1 LLLGHFGNLYT
12 GQSLI
17 TFVIMDSGEGM
28 NEAQAG
34 ADFSRYILDR
44 MRQIEERNL
53 ALREQ
58 KDRVEGEK
66 RLIEN
71 QKLKF
76 EREAR
81 KLRSELERLRVGPM
95 IVGTIA
101 DVLDENRVIVKSS
114 TGPRF
119 VVSLSQFI
127 DEELK
132 VGAQV
137 GLNQQSFAVMCVL
150 PSPRDPAVFGM
161 EIEEAPDVQF
171 SQIGGL
177 ETQISEIREIV
188 ELPLKRPDLFASVG
202 IDPPKGVLL
211 HGPPGTGKTILAK
224 AVAQS
229 TEATFMRVVGS
240 EFVQKY
246 IGEGARLVRELF
258 ELAKSKSP
266 AIIFIDELDAIGA
279 RRMDGATS
287 GDREVQRTLM
297 QILAEMDGFD
307 PRGEIKLIAATNRP
321 DMLDPA
327 LLRPGRFD
335 RVIEIPLPN
344 REAREA
350 ILKIHTRG
358 MSLDRDVNL
367 RLIADLSE
375 GSSGAD
381 LKALSTEAGMYAIR
395 EERITVYQ
403 SDFERA
409 AAKILLKE
417 RDHMAEPEGLIQQY
431 I

>member
-1 LLLGHFGNLYT
+1 
-12 GQSLI
+12 
-17 TFVIMDSGEGM
+17 M
-28 NEAQAG
+28 NESGAG

-44 MRQIEERNL
+44 MRQLEERNL

-95 IVGTIA
+95 IVGTIV

-127 DEELK
+127 EEEIK

-177 ETQISEIREIV
+177 DTQISEIREIV
-188 ELPLKRPDLFASVG
+188 ELPLKRPDLFTSVG
-202 IDPPKGVLL
+202 IEPPKGVLL

-307 PRGEIKLIAATNRP
+307 ARGEVKLIAATNRL

-335 RVIEIPLPN
+335 RVIEIPLPSK
-344 REAREA
+344 EARES

-358 MSLDRDVNL
+358 MNLDRDVNL
-367 RLIADLSE
+367 RLIAELSE

-395 EERITVYQ
+395 EERTTVYQ

-417 RDHMAEPEGLIQQY
+417 RNHMAEPEGLIQQY

>member
-1 LLLGHFGNLYT
+1 
-12 GQSLI
+12 
-17 TFVIMDSGEGM
+17 M
-28 NEAQAG
+28 NESQAG

-44 MRQIEERNL
+44 MRQLEERNL

-95 IVGTIA
+95 IVGTIV

-119 VVSLSQFI
+119 VVNLSQFI
-127 DEELK
+127 EEDIK
-132 VGAQV
+132 PGVQV

-177 ETQISEIREIV
+177 DSQISEIREIV
-188 ELPLKRPDLFASVG
+188 ELPLKRPDLFTAVG
-202 IDPPKGVLL
+202 IEPPKGVLL
-211 HGPPGTGKTILAK
+211 YGPPGTGKTILAK

-229 TEATFMRVVGS
+229 TEATFLRVVGS

-258 ELAKSKSP
+258 ELAKNKSP

-307 PRGEIKLIAATNRP
+307 ARGEVKLIAATNRL

-344 REAREA
+344 SIAREA
-350 ILKIHTRG
+350 ILKIHTSG
-358 MSLDRDVNL
+358 MSLDADVDL
-367 RLIADLSE
+367 KRIAELAE

-395 EERITVYQ
+395 EERTTVYQ
-403 SDFERA
+403 SDFENA
-409 AAKILLKE
+409 AVKILHKE
-417 RDHMAEPEGLIQQY
+417 RNQISEPEGLIQQY

>member
-1 LLLGHFGNLYT
+1 
-12 GQSLI
+12 
-17 TFVIMDSGEGM
+17 MDSGEGM
-28 NEAQAG
+28 NESGAG

-44 MRQIEERNL
+44 MRQLEERNL

-95 IVGTIA
+95 IVGTIV

-127 DEELK
+127 EEEIK

-177 ETQISEIREIV
+177 DTQISEIREIV
-188 ELPLKRPDLFASVG
+188 ELPLKRPDLFTSVG
-202 IDPPKGVLL
+202 IEPPKGVLL

-307 PRGEIKLIAATNRP
+307 ARGEVKLIAATNRL

-335 RVIEIPLPN
+335 RVIEIPLPSK
-344 REAREA
+344 EARES
-350 ILKIHTRG
+350 ILKIHTKG
-358 MSLDRDVNL
+358 MNLDRGVNL
-367 RLIADLSE
+367 RLIAELSE

-395 EERITVYQ
+395 EERTTVYQ

-409 AAKILLKE
+409 AAKILLKD
-417 RDHMAEPEGLIQQY
+417 RNHMAEPEGLIQQY

>member
-1 LLLGHFGNLYT
+1 
-12 GQSLI
+12 
-17 TFVIMDSGEGM
+17 MDSGDGM
-28 NEAQAG
+28 NESQGG

-44 MRQIEERNL
+44 MRQLEERNL

-95 IVGTIA
+95 IVGTIV
-101 DVLDENRVIVKSS
+101 DVMDENRVIVKSS

-119 VVSLSQFI
+119 VVNLSQFI
-127 DEELK
+127 EEELK
-132 VGAQV
+132 PGTQV

-161 EIEEAPDVQF
+161 EIEEAPDVTF

-177 ETQISEIREIV
+177 DSQISEIREIV
-188 ELPLKRPDLFASVG
+188 ELPLKRPDLFVHVG
-202 IDPPKGVLL
+202 IQPPKGVLL
-211 HGPPGTGKTILAK
+211 YGPPGTGKTLLAK
-224 AVAQS
+224 AVANS
-229 TEATFMRVVGS
+229 TDATFLRVVGS

-258 ELAKSKSP
+258 EMAKNKAP
-266 AIIFIDELDAIGA
+266 AIIFIDELDAIGT
-279 RRMDGATS
+279 RRLDGATS

-297 QILAEMDGFD
+297 QLLAEMDGFD
-307 PRGEIKLIAATNRP
+307 ARGEVKLIAATNRL

-335 RVIEIPLPN
+335 RVIEIPMPSIDALLS
-344 REAREA
+344 
-350 ILKIHTRG
+350 ILKIHTQG
-358 MSLDRDVNL
+358 MNLDEEIDL
-367 RLIADLSE
+367 RSIASGAE

-381 LKALSTEAGMYAIR
+381 IKALVTEAGMYAIR
-395 EERITVYQ
+395 EERTTVYQ
-403 SDFERA
+403 TDFESA
-409 AAKILLKE
+409 SAKILRKD
-417 RDHMAEPEGLIQQY
+417 RISEPADLIQQY

>member
-1 LLLGHFGNLYT
+1 
-12 GQSLI
+12 
-17 TFVIMDSGEGM
+17 M
-28 NEAQAG
+28 NESQAG

-44 MRQIEERNL
+44 MRQLEERNL

-81 KLRSELERLRVGPM
+81 KLRSELERLRIGPM
-95 IVGTIA
+95 IVGTIV

-119 VVSLSQFI
+119 VVNLSQFI
-127 DEELK
+127 EEEIK
-132 VGAQV
+132 PGAQV

-161 EIEEAPDVQF
+161 EIEEAPDVRF

-188 ELPLKRPDLFASVG
+188 ELPLKRPDLFTAVG
-202 IDPPKGVLL
+202 IEPPKGVLL

-229 TEATFMRVVGS
+229 TDATFLRVVGS

-307 PRGEIKLIAATNRP
+307 VRGEVKLIAATNRL

-335 RVIEIPLPN
+335 RIIEIPMPN
-344 REAREA
+344 REARES
-350 ILKIHTRG
+350 ILKIHTSG
-358 MSLDRDVNL
+358 MSLDEDVNL
-367 RLIADLSE
+367 KLISDMAE

-395 EERITVYQ
+395 EERTIVYQ
-403 SDFERA
+403 SDFVGA
-409 AAKILLKE
+409 AIKILHKE
-417 RDHMAEPEGLIQQY
+417 RNLISEPEGLVQQY

>member
-1 LLLGHFGNLYT
+1 
-12 GQSLI
+12 
-17 TFVIMDSGEGM
+17 MDSGDGI
-28 NEAQAG
+28 NEPQGG

-44 MRQIEERNL
+44 MRQLEERNL

-66 RLIEN
+66 RVIEN

-95 IVGTIA
+95 IVGTII

-119 VVSLSQFI
+119 VVNLSQFI
-127 DEELK
+127 EEEIK
-132 VGAQV
+132 PGVQV

-161 EIEEAPDVQF
+161 EIEEAPNVDF

-177 ETQISEIREIV
+177 ETQVSEIREIV
-188 ELPLKRPDLFASVG
+188 ELPLKRPDLFEAVG
-202 IDPPKGVLL
+202 IEPPKGVLL

-224 AVAQS
+224 AVAHS
-229 TEATFMRVVGS
+229 TEATFLRVVGS

-258 ELAKSKSP
+258 ELAKTESP

-297 QILAEMDGFD
+297 QLLAEMDGFD
-307 PRGEIKLIAATNRP
+307 PRGEIKLIAATNRL

-335 RVIEIPLPN
+335 RVIEIPLPSK
-344 REAREA
+344 EARET
-350 ILKIHTRG
+350 ILKIHASE
-358 MSLDRDVNL
+358 MNLDEKVDL
-367 RLIADLSE
+367 GKIAELTE

-381 LKALSTEAGMYAIR
+381 LKAISTEAGMFAIR
-395 EERITVYQ
+395 EERTTVYQ
-403 SDFERA
+403 SDFESA
-409 AAKILLKE
+409 TSKILHKE
-417 RDHMAEPEGLIQQY
+417 RNMGEPEDLGVQY
-431 I
+431 T

>member
-1 LLLGHFGNLYT
+1 
-12 GQSLI
+12 
-17 TFVIMDSGEGM
+17 MDSGEGM
-28 NEAQAG
+28 NESQAG

-44 MRQIEERNL
+44 MRQLEERNL

-95 IVGTIA
+95 IVGTIV

-119 VVSLSQFI
+119 VVNLSQFI
-127 DEELK
+127 DEEIK
-132 VGAQV
+132 PGAQV

-161 EIEEAPDVQF
+161 EIEEAPDVRF

-177 ETQISEIREIV
+177 DIQISEIREIV
-188 ELPLKRPDLFASVG
+188 ELPLKRPDLFTAVG
-202 IDPPKGVLL
+202 IEPPKGVLL

-229 TEATFMRVVGS
+229 TEATFLRVVGS

-307 PRGEIKLIAATNRP
+307 ARGEVKLIAATNRL

-335 RVIEIPLPN
+335 RVIEIPMPN
-344 REAREA
+344 KDARES
-350 ILKIHTRG
+350 ILRIHTAG
-358 MSLDRDVNL
+358 MSLDPDVNL
-367 RLIADLSE
+367 RMISDLAE

-395 EERITVYQ
+395 EERTMVYQ
-403 SDFERA
+403 SDFESA
-409 AAKILLKE
+409 AAKILNKE
-417 RDHMAEPEGLIQQY
+417 RNRIMEPEGLIQQY

>member
-1 LLLGHFGNLYT
+1 
-12 GQSLI
+12 
-17 TFVIMDSGEGM
+17 M
-28 NEAQAG
+28 NESQAG

-44 MRQIEERNL
+44 MRQLEERNL

-95 IVGTIA
+95 IVGTVV
-101 DVLDENRVIVKSS
+101 DVLDESRVMVKSS

-119 VVSLSQFI
+119 VVNLSQFI
-127 DEELK
+127 EEELK
-132 VGAQV
+132 PGTQV

-161 EIEEAPDVQF
+161 EVEEAPDVAF

-177 ETQISEIREIV
+177 DSQISEIREIV
-188 ELPLKRPDLFASVG
+188 ELPLKRPDLFVHVG
-202 IDPPKGVLL
+202 IEPPKGVLL
-211 HGPPGTGKTILAK
+211 YGPPGTGKTILAK
-224 AVAQS
+224 AVANS
-229 TEATFMRVVGS
+229 TDATFLRVVGS

-258 ELAKSKSP
+258 EMAKNKAP

-279 RRMDGATS
+279 RRLDGATS

-297 QILAEMDGFD
+297 QLLAEMDGFD
-307 PRGEIKLIAATNRP
+307 PRGEVKLIAATNRL

-335 RVIEIPLPN
+335 RVIEIPMPN
-344 REAREA
+344 IDAITS
-350 ILKIHTRG
+350 ILKIHTQG
-358 MSLDRDVNL
+358 MSLDEEVNL
-367 RLIADLSE
+367 KQIAGLVE
-375 GSSGAD
+375 GASGAD
-381 LKALSTEAGMYAIR
+381 LRALATEAGMYAIR
-395 EERITVYQ
+395 EERTTIYQ
-403 SDFERA
+403 TDFENA
-409 AAKILLKE
+409 AAKILRK
-417 RDHMAEPEGLIQQY
+417 DKINEPADLVQQY

>member
-1 LLLGHFGNLYT
+1 
-12 GQSLI
+12 
-17 TFVIMDSGEGM
+17 M
-28 NEAQAG
+28 NESQAG

-44 MRQIEERNL
+44 MRQLEERNL

-95 IVGTIA
+95 IVGTIV

-119 VVSLSQFI
+119 VVNLSQFI
-127 DEELK
+127 EEK
-132 VGAQV
+132 IKPGAQV

-161 EIEEAPDVQF
+161 EIEEAPDVRF

-188 ELPLKRPDLFASVG
+188 ELPLKRPDLFTAVG
-202 IDPPKGVLL
+202 IEPPKGVLL

-229 TEATFMRVVGS
+229 TDATFLRVVGS

-307 PRGEIKLIAATNRP
+307 ARGEVKLIAATNRL

-335 RVIEIPLPN
+335 RIIEIPMPS

-350 ILKIHTRG
+350 ILKIHTSG
-358 MSLDRDVNL
+358 MSLDEDVNL
-367 RLIADLSE
+367 KLIADMAE

-381 LKALSTEAGMYAIR
+381 LKSVSTEAGMYAIR
-395 EERITVYQ
+395 EERTIVYQ
-403 SDFERA
+403 SDFEGA
-409 AAKILLKE
+409 AIKILHKE
-417 RDHMAEPEGLIQQY
+417 RNHISEPEGLVQQY

>member
-1 LLLGHFGNLYT
+1 
-12 GQSLI
+12 
-17 TFVIMDSGEGM
+17 M
-28 NEAQAG
+28 NESQAG

-44 MRQIEERNL
+44 MRQLEERNL

-95 IVGTIA
+95 IVGTIV

-119 VVSLSQFI
+119 VVNLSQFI
-127 DEELK
+127 EEEIK
-132 VGAQV
+132 PGAQV

-161 EIEEAPDVQF
+161 EIEEAPDVHF
-171 SQIGGL
+171 EQIGGL
-177 ETQISEIREIV
+177 DSQISEIREIV
-188 ELPLKRPDLFASVG
+188 ELPLKRPDLFTAVG
-202 IDPPKGVLL
+202 IEPPKGVLL

-229 TEATFMRVVGS
+229 TDASFLRVVGS

-307 PRGEIKLIAATNRP
+307 ARGEVKLIAATNRL

-335 RVIEIPLPN
+335 RVIEIPLPT

-350 ILKIHTRG
+350 ILRIHTSG
-358 MSLDRDVNL
+358 MNLDPGVNL
-367 RLIADLSE
+367 KLISDMAE

-395 EERITVYQ
+395 EERTTVYH
-403 SDFERA
+403 SDFENA
-409 AAKILLKE
+409 AAKILHKE
-417 RDHMAEPEGLIQQY
+417 RNMVSEPEDLVQQY

>member
-1 LLLGHFGNLYT
+1 M
-12 GQSLI
+12 
-17 TFVIMDSGEGM
+17 FVDMDSGDGI
-28 NEAQAG
+28 NESQAG

-44 MRQIEERNL
+44 MRQLEERNL

-95 IVGTIA
+95 IVGTII
-101 DVLDENRVIVKSS
+101 DVLDENRVVVKSS

-119 VVSLSQFI
+119 VVNLSQFI
-127 DEELK
+127 EEEIK
-132 VGAQV
+132 PGVQV

-161 EIEEAPDVQF
+161 EIEEAPDVKF

-177 ETQISEIREIV
+177 DSQISEIREIV
-188 ELPLKRPDLFASVG
+188 ELPLKRPDLFVAVG
-202 IDPPKGVLL
+202 IEPPKGVLL

-224 AVAQS
+224 AVANS
-229 TEATFMRVVGS
+229 TDATFLRVVGS

-258 ELAKSKSP
+258 ELAKNESP

-297 QILAEMDGFD
+297 QLLAEMDGFD
-307 PRGEIKLIAATNRP
+307 PRGEVKLVAATNRL

-335 RVIEIPLPN
+335 RVIEIPLPS
-344 REAREA
+344 REARES
-350 ILKIHTRG
+350 ILKIHTSG
-358 MSLDRDVNL
+358 MNLDGSVDL
-367 RLIADLSE
+367 QKISDLADNA
-375 GSSGAD
+375 SGAD
-381 LKALSTEAGMYAIR
+381 LKALATEAGMFAIR
-395 EERITVYQ
+395 EERTTVYQ
-403 SDFERA
+403 SDLERA
-409 AAKILLKE
+409 ASKILHKE
-417 RDHMAEPEGLIQQY
+417 RNMVESTDLFGQY
-431 I
+431 A

>member
-1 LLLGHFGNLYT
+1 
-12 GQSLI
+12 
-17 TFVIMDSGEGM
+17 M
-28 NEAQAG
+28 NESQAG

-44 MRQIEERNL
+44 MRQLEERNL

-119 VVSLSQFI
+119 VVNLSQFI
-127 DEELK
+127 EEEIK
-132 VGAQV
+132 IGAQV

-177 ETQISEIREIV
+177 DTQISEIREIV
-188 ELPLKRPDLFASVG
+188 ELPLKRPDLFVAVG
-202 IDPPKGVLL
+202 IEPPKGVLL

-229 TEATFMRVVGS
+229 TDATFLRVVGS

-266 AIIFIDELDAIGA
+266 AIIFIDEMDAIGA

-307 PRGEIKLIAATNRP
+307 ARGEVKLIAATNRL

-335 RVIEIPLPN
+335 RIIEIPLPN
-344 REAREA
+344 SEARES
-350 ILKIHTRG
+350 ILKIHTSG
-358 MSLDRDVNL
+358 MNLDEDVNL
-367 RLIADLSE
+367 KLISDMAE
-375 GSSGAD
+375 GASGAD
-381 LKALSTEAGMYAIR
+381 LKSLSTEAGMCAIR
-395 EERITVYQ
+395 EERTIIYQ
-403 SDFERA
+403 SDFEGA
-409 AAKILLKE
+409 AVKILHKE
-417 RDHMAEPEGLIQQY
+417 RNQVSEPEGLVQQY

>member
-1 LLLGHFGNLYT
+1 
-12 GQSLI
+12 
-17 TFVIMDSGEGM
+17 M
-28 NEAQAG
+28 NESGAG

-44 MRQIEERNL
+44 MRQLEERNL

-95 IVGTIA
+95 IVGTIV

-119 VVSLSQFI
+119 VVNLSQFI
-127 DEELK
+127 EEEIK
-132 VGAQV
+132 PGVQV

-161 EIEEAPDVQF
+161 EIEEAPDVCF

-177 ETQISEIREIV
+177 DPQISEIREIV
-188 ELPLKRPDLFASVG
+188 ELPLKRPDLFTNVG
-202 IDPPKGVLL
+202 IEPPKGVLL

-229 TEATFMRVVGS
+229 TEATFLRVVGS

-258 ELAKSKSP
+258 ELAKNKSP

-297 QILAEMDGFD
+297 QLLAEMDGFD
-307 PRGEIKLIAATNRP
+307 PRGEVKLIAATNRL

-344 REAREA
+344 KEAREA
-350 ILKIHTRG
+350 ILRIHTSG
-358 MSLDRDVNL
+358 MSLDQDVNL
-367 RLIADLSE
+367 RQVSDLAE

-381 LKALSTEAGMYAIR
+381 LKALSTEAGMFAIR
-395 EERITVYQ
+395 EERTTVYQ
-403 SDFERA
+403 SDFESA
-409 AAKILLKE
+409 AAKILHKE
-417 RDHMAEPEGLIQQY
+417 RLSEPEELIQQY

>member
-1 LLLGHFGNLYT
+1 
-12 GQSLI
+12 
-17 TFVIMDSGEGM
+17 M
-28 NEAQAG
+28 NESQAG

-44 MRQIEERNL
+44 MRQLEERNL

-95 IVGTIA
+95 IVGTVV
-101 DVLDENRVIVKSS
+101 DVLDESRVMVKSS

-119 VVSLSQFI
+119 VVNLSQFI
-127 DEELK
+127 EEELK
-132 VGAQV
+132 PGTQV

-150 PSPRDPAVFGM
+150 PMPRDPAVFGM
-161 EIEEAPDVQF
+161 EVEEAPDVAF

-177 ETQISEIREIV
+177 DSQISEIREIV
-188 ELPLKRPDLFASVG
+188 ELPLKRPDLFVHVG
-202 IDPPKGVLL
+202 IEPPKGVLL
-211 HGPPGTGKTILAK
+211 YGPPGTGKTILAK
-224 AVAQS
+224 AVANS
-229 TEATFMRVVGS
+229 TDATFLRVVGS

-258 ELAKSKSP
+258 EMAKNKSP
-266 AIIFIDELDAIGA
+266 AIIFVDELDAIGA
-279 RRMDGATS
+279 RRLDGATS

-297 QILAEMDGFD
+297 QLLAEMDGFD
-307 PRGEIKLIAATNRP
+307 PRGEVKLIAATNRL

-335 RVIEIPLPN
+335 RVIEIPMPN
-344 REAREA
+344 KDAIES
-350 ILKIHTRG
+350 ILKIHTQG
-358 MSLDRDVNL
+358 MSLDEEVDL
-367 RLIADLSE
+367 KHIADLAV
-375 GSSGAD
+375 GASGAD
-381 LKALSTEAGMYAIR
+381 LRALATEAGMYAIR
-395 EERITVYQ
+395 EERTTIYQ
-403 SDFERA
+403 TDFENA
-409 AAKILLKE
+409 AAKILRKE
-417 RDHMAEPEGLIQQY
+417 KINEPADLVQQY

>member
-1 LLLGHFGNLYT
+1 
-12 GQSLI
+12 
-17 TFVIMDSGEGM
+17 M
-28 NEAQAG
+28 NESQAG

-44 MRQIEERNL
+44 MRQLEERNL

-95 IVGTIA
+95 IVGTIV

-119 VVSLSQFI
+119 VVNLSQFI
-127 DEELK
+127 EEEIK
-132 VGAQV
+132 PGAQV

-161 EIEEAPDVQF
+161 EIEEAPDVRF

-177 ETQISEIREIV
+177 DVQISEIREIV
-188 ELPLKRPDLFASVG
+188 ELPLKRPDLFVAVG
-202 IDPPKGVLL
+202 IEPPKGVLL

-229 TEATFMRVVGS
+229 TEATFLRVVGS

-307 PRGEIKLIAATNRP
+307 ARGEVKLIAATNRL

-344 REAREA
+344 KEACES
-350 ILKIHTRG
+350 ILKIHTAG
-358 MSLDRDVNL
+358 MSLDADVNL
-367 RLIADLSE
+367 KLIADLAD

-395 EERITVYQ
+395 EERTMIYQ
-403 SDFERA
+403 SDFENA
-409 AAKILLKE
+409 AAKILNKE
-417 RDHMAEPEGLIQQY
+417 RNRMSEPEGLIQQY

>member
-1 LLLGHFGNLYT
+1 
-12 GQSLI
+12 
-17 TFVIMDSGEGM
+17 M
-28 NEAQAG
+28 NESQAG

-44 MRQIEERNL
+44 MRQLEERNL

-95 IVGTIA
+95 IVGTIV

-119 VVSLSQFI
+119 VVNLSQFI
-127 DEELK
+127 EEEIK
-132 VGAQV
+132 PGAQV

-161 EIEEAPDVQF
+161 EIEEAPDVRF

-177 ETQISEIREIV
+177 DTQISEIREIV
-188 ELPLKRPDLFASVG
+188 ELPLKRPDLFTAVG
-202 IDPPKGVLL
+202 IEPPKGVLL

-229 TEATFMRVVGS
+229 TDATFLRVVGS

-307 PRGEIKLIAATNRP
+307 ARGEVKLIAATNRL

-335 RVIEIPLPN
+335 RVIEIPMPS
-344 REAREA
+344 REARES
-350 ILKIHTRG
+350 ILKIHTAG
-358 MSLDRDVNL
+358 MSLDEGVNL
-367 RLIADLSE
+367 KLISDMAE

-395 EERITVYQ
+395 EERTMVYQ
-403 SDFERA
+403 SDFESA
-409 AAKILLKE
+409 AAKILHKE
-417 RDHMAEPEGLIQQY
+417 RNHISEPEGLVQQY

>member
-1 LLLGHFGNLYT
+1 
-12 GQSLI
+12 
-17 TFVIMDSGEGM
+17 M
-28 NEAQAG
+28 NESQAG

-44 MRQIEERNL
+44 MRQLEERNL

-95 IVGTIA
+95 IVGTIV

-119 VVSLSQFI
+119 VVNLSQFI
-127 DEELK
+127 EEEIK
-132 VGAQV
+132 PGAQV

-161 EIEEAPDVQF
+161 EIEEAPDVHF
-171 SQIGGL
+171 EQIGGL
-177 ETQISEIREIV
+177 DSQISEIREIV
-188 ELPLKRPDLFASVG
+188 ELPLKRPDLFTAVG
-202 IDPPKGVLL
+202 IEPPKGVLL

-229 TEATFMRVVGS
+229 TYAAFLRVVGS

-307 PRGEIKLIAATNRP
+307 ARGEVKLIAATNRL

-335 RVIEIPLPN
+335 RVIEIPLPT

-350 ILKIHTRG
+350 ILKIHTSG
-358 MSLDRDVNL
+358 MNLDPGVNL
-367 RLIADLSE
+367 KLISDMAD

-395 EERITVYQ
+395 EERTTVYH
-403 SDFERA
+403 SDFENA
-409 AAKILLKE
+409 SAKILHKE
-417 RDHMAEPEGLIQQY
+417 RNMVSEPEDLVQQY

>member
-1 LLLGHFGNLYT
+1 
-12 GQSLI
+12 
-17 TFVIMDSGEGM
+17 MESGEGL

-44 MRQIEERNL
+44 MRQLEERNL

-81 KLRSELERLRVGPM
+81 KLRSELERLRIGPM
-95 IVGTIA
+95 IVGTIV

-119 VVSLSQFI
+119 VVNLSQFI
-127 DEELK
+127 EEEIK
-132 VGAQV
+132 PGVQV
-137 GLNQQSFAVMCVL
+137 GLNQQSFAVMCAL

-177 ETQISEIREIV
+177 DIQISEIREIV
-188 ELPLKRPDLFASVG
+188 ELPLKRPDLFTAVG
-202 IDPPKGVLL
+202 IEPPKGVLL

-229 TEATFMRVVGS
+229 TEATFLRVVGS

-258 ELAKSKSP
+258 ELAKNKSP

-297 QILAEMDGFD
+297 QLLAEMDGFD
-307 PRGEIKLIAATNRP
+307 VRGEVKLIAATNRL

-335 RVIEIPLPN
+335 RVIEIPMPN
-344 REAREA
+344 GEARES
-350 ILKIHTRG
+350 ILRIHSAG
-358 MSLDRDVNL
+358 MNLDDDVDLKN
-367 RLIADLSE
+367 IAYLAE

-381 LKALSTEAGMYAIR
+381 LKALSTEAGMFAIR
-395 EERITVYQ
+395 EERTVVYQ
-403 SDFERA
+403 SDFDGA
-409 AAKILLKE
+409 AAKILHKDKILS
-417 RDHMAEPEGLIQQY
+417 EPVDLVQQY

>member
-1 LLLGHFGNLYT
+1 
-12 GQSLI
+12 
-17 TFVIMDSGEGM
+17 M
-28 NEAQAG
+28 NESQAG

-44 MRQIEERNL
+44 MRQLEERNL

-95 IVGTIA
+95 IVGTVV
-101 DVLDENRVIVKSS
+101 DVLDENRVMVKSS

-119 VVSLSQFI
+119 VVNLSQFI
-127 DEELK
+127 EEELK
-132 VGAQV
+132 PGTQV

-150 PSPRDPAVFGM
+150 PSPRDPAIFGM
-161 EIEEAPDVQF
+161 EVEEAPDVAF

-177 ETQISEIREIV
+177 DSQISEIREIV
-188 ELPLKRPDLFASVG
+188 ELPLKRPDLFIHVG
-202 IDPPKGVLL
+202 IEPPKGVLL
-211 HGPPGTGKTILAK
+211 YGPPGTGKTILAK
-224 AVAQS
+224 AVANS
-229 TEATFMRVVGS
+229 TDATFLRVVGS

-258 ELAKSKSP
+258 EMAKNKSP

-279 RRMDGATS
+279 RRLDGATS

-297 QILAEMDGFD
+297 QLLAEMDGFD
-307 PRGEIKLIAATNRP
+307 ARGEVKLVAATNRL

-335 RVIEIPLPN
+335 RVIEIPMPN
-344 REAREA
+344 KDAIQS
-350 ILKIHTRG
+350 ILKIHTQG
-358 MSLDRDVNL
+358 MSLDEEVDLKR
-367 RLIADLSE
+367 IADLVE
-375 GSSGAD
+375 GASGAD
-381 LKALSTEAGMYAIR
+381 LRALATEAGMYAIR
-395 EERITVYQ
+395 EERTTIYET
-403 SDFERA
+403 DFENA
-409 AAKILLKE
+409 AAKILRK
-417 RDHMAEPEGLIQQY
+417 DKINEPADLVQQY

>member
-1 LLLGHFGNLYT
+1 
-12 GQSLI
+12 
-17 TFVIMDSGEGM
+17 M
-28 NEAQAG
+28 NESQAG

-44 MRQIEERNL
+44 MRQLEERNL

-95 IVGTIA
+95 IVGTIV

-119 VVSLSQFI
+119 VVNLSQFI
-127 DEELK
+127 EKEIK
-132 VGAQV
+132 PGAQV

-161 EIEEAPDVQF
+161 EIEEAPNVHF
-171 SQIGGL
+171 AQIGGL
-177 ETQISEIREIV
+177 DIQISEIREIV
-188 ELPLKRPDLFASVG
+188 ELPLKRPDLFTAVG
-202 IDPPKGVLL
+202 IEPPKGVLL

-229 TEATFMRVVGS
+229 TDATFLRVVGS

-307 PRGEIKLIAATNRP
+307 ARGEVKLIAATNRL

-335 RVIEIPLPN
+335 RVIEIPMPSC
-344 REAREA
+344 EARES
-350 ILKIHTRG
+350 ILKIHTAG
-358 MSLDRDVNL
+358 MSLDEDVNL
-367 RLIADLSE
+367 KLISDMAV

-395 EERITVYQ
+395 EERTIVYQ
-403 SDFERA
+403 SDFEGA
-409 AAKILLKE
+409 AIKILHKD
-417 RDHMAEPEGLIQQY
+417 RNQISEPEGLVQQY

>member
-1 LLLGHFGNLYT
+1 
-12 GQSLI
+12 
-17 TFVIMDSGEGM
+17 MDSGDGI
-28 NEAQAG
+28 NEPQGG

-44 MRQIEERNL
+44 MRQLEERNL

-66 RLIEN
+66 RVIEN

-95 IVGTIA
+95 IVGTII

-119 VVSLSQFI
+119 VVNLSQFI
-127 DEELK
+127 EEEIK
-132 VGAQV
+132 PGVQV

-161 EIEEAPDVQF
+161 EIEEAPDVDF

-177 ETQISEIREIV
+177 DTQVSEIREIV
-188 ELPLKRPDLFASVG
+188 ELPLKRPDLFEAVG
-202 IDPPKGVLL
+202 IEPPKGVLL

-224 AVAQS
+224 AVAHS
-229 TEATFMRVVGS
+229 TDATFLRVVGS

-258 ELAKSKSP
+258 ELAKTEAP

-297 QILAEMDGFD
+297 QLLAEMDGFD
-307 PRGEIKLIAATNRP
+307 PRGEIKLIAATNRL

-335 RVIEIPLPN
+335 RVIEIPLPTK
-344 REAREA
+344 EARKQ
-350 ILKIHTRG
+350 ILKIHASE
-358 MSLDRDVNL
+358 MNLDENVDL
-367 RLIADLSE
+367 GKIADLTE

-381 LKALSTEAGMYAIR
+381 LKAISTEAGMFAIR
-395 EERITVYQ
+395 EERTTVYQ
-403 SDFERA
+403 SDFESA
-409 AAKILLKE
+409 TSKILHKE
-417 RDHMAEPEGLIQQY
+417 RNMGEPEDLGVQY
-431 I
+431 T

>member
-1 LLLGHFGNLYT
+1 
-12 GQSLI
+12 
-17 TFVIMDSGEGM
+17 MDSGEGM
-28 NEAQAG
+28 NESQAG

-44 MRQIEERNL
+44 MRQLEERNL

-95 IVGTIA
+95 IVGTIV

-119 VVSLSQFI
+119 VVNLSQFI
-127 DEELK
+127 EEEIK
-132 VGAQV
+132 PGAQV

-161 EIEEAPDVQF
+161 EIEEAPNVRF

-177 ETQISEIREIV
+177 DIQISEIREIV
-188 ELPLKRPDLFASVG
+188 ELPLKRPDLFTAVG
-202 IDPPKGVLL
+202 IEPPKGVLL

-229 TEATFMRVVGS
+229 TEATFLRVVGS

-307 PRGEIKLIAATNRP
+307 ARGEVKLIAATNRL

-335 RVIEIPLPN
+335 RVIEIPMPN
-344 REAREA
+344 KDARES
-350 ILKIHTRG
+350 ILRIHTAG
-358 MSLDRDVNL
+358 MSLDPDVNL
-367 RLIADLSE
+367 RMISDLAE

-395 EERITVYQ
+395 EERTMVYQ

-409 AAKILLKE
+409 AAKILNKE
-417 RDHMAEPEGLIQQY
+417 KNRIMEPEGLIQQY

>member
-1 LLLGHFGNLYT
+1 
-12 GQSLI
+12 
-17 TFVIMDSGEGM
+17 M
-28 NEAQAG
+28 NESQAG

-44 MRQIEERNL
+44 MRQLEERNL

-95 IVGTIA
+95 IVGTIV

-119 VVSLSQFI
+119 VVNLSQFI
-127 DEELK
+127 DEVIK
-132 VGAQV
+132 PGAQV

-161 EIEEAPDVQF
+161 EIEEAPDVRF

-177 ETQISEIREIV
+177 DIQISEIREIV
-188 ELPLKRPDLFASVG
+188 ELPLKRPDLFTAVG
-202 IDPPKGVLL
+202 IEPPKGVLL

-229 TEATFMRVVGS
+229 TEATFLRVVGS

-307 PRGEIKLIAATNRP
+307 ARGEVKLIAATNRL

-335 RVIEIPLPN
+335 RVIEIPMPN
-344 REAREA
+344 KDARES
-350 ILKIHTRG
+350 ILRIHTAG
-358 MSLDRDVNL
+358 MSLGPDVNL
-367 RLIADLSE
+367 RMISDLAE

-395 EERITVYQ
+395 EERTMVYQ
-403 SDFERA
+403 SDFESA
-409 AAKILLKE
+409 AAKILNKE
-417 RDHMAEPEGLIQQY
+417 RNRIMEPEGLIQQY

>member
-1 LLLGHFGNLYT
+1 
-12 GQSLI
+12 
-17 TFVIMDSGEGM
+17 M
-28 NEAQAG
+28 NESQAG

-44 MRQIEERNL
+44 MRQLEERNL

-95 IVGTIA
+95 IVGTIV

-119 VVSLSQFI
+119 VVNLSQFI
-127 DEELK
+127 EEEIK
-132 VGAQV
+132 PGAQV

-161 EIEEAPDVQF
+161 EIEEAPDVRF

-188 ELPLKRPDLFASVG
+188 ELPLKRPDLFTAVG
-202 IDPPKGVLL
+202 IEPPKGVLL

-229 TEATFMRVVGS
+229 TDATFLRVVGS

-307 PRGEIKLIAATNRP
+307 VRGEVKLIAATNRL

-335 RVIEIPLPN
+335 RIIEIPMPN

-350 ILKIHTRG
+350 ILKIHTSG
-358 MSLDRDVNL
+358 MSLDEDVNL
-367 RLIADLSE
+367 KLISDMAE

-381 LKALSTEAGMYAIR
+381 LKSVSTEAGMYAIR
-395 EERITVYQ
+395 EERTIVYQ
-403 SDFERA
+403 SDFEGA
-409 AAKILLKE
+409 AIKILHKE
-417 RDHMAEPEGLIQQY
+417 RNQISEPEGLVQQY

>member
-1 LLLGHFGNLYT
+1 
-12 GQSLI
+12 
-17 TFVIMDSGEGM
+17 M
-28 NEAQAG
+28 NESQAG

-44 MRQIEERNL
+44 MRQLEERNL

-95 IVGTIA
+95 IVGTIV

-119 VVSLSQFI
+119 VVNLSQFI
-127 DEELK
+127 DEVIK
-132 VGAQV
+132 PGAQV

-161 EIEEAPDVQF
+161 EIEEAPDVRF

-177 ETQISEIREIV
+177 EIQISEIREIV
-188 ELPLKRPDLFASVG
+188 ELPLKRPDLFAAVG
-202 IDPPKGVLL
+202 IEPPKGVLL

-229 TEATFMRVVGS
+229 TEATFLRVVGS

-307 PRGEIKLIAATNRP
+307 ARGEVKLIAATNRL

-335 RVIEIPLPN
+335 RVIEIPMPN
-344 REAREA
+344 KDARES
-350 ILKIHTRG
+350 ILRIHTAG
-358 MSLDRDVNL
+358 MSLDPDVNL
-367 RLIADLSE
+367 RMISDLAE

-395 EERITVYQ
+395 EERTMVYQ
-403 SDFERA
+403 SDFESA
-409 AAKILLKE
+409 AAKILNKE
-417 RDHMAEPEGLIQQY
+417 RNRIMEPEGLIQQY

>member
-1 LLLGHFGNLYT
+1 
-12 GQSLI
+12 
-17 TFVIMDSGEGM
+17 MDSEDGM
-28 NEAQAG
+28 NESQGG

-44 MRQIEERNL
+44 MRQLEERNL

-95 IVGTIA
+95 IVGTIV
-101 DVLDENRVIVKSS
+101 DVMDENRVIVKSS

-119 VVSLSQFI
+119 VVNLSQFI
-127 DEELK
+127 EEELK
-132 VGAQV
+132 PGTQV

-161 EIEEAPDVQF
+161 EIEEAPDVTF
-171 SQIGGL
+171 SLIGGL
-177 ETQISEIREIV
+177 DSQISEIREIV
-188 ELPLKRPDLFASVG
+188 ELPLKRPDLFVHVG
-202 IDPPKGVLL
+202 IQPPKGVLL
-211 HGPPGTGKTILAK
+211 YGPPGTGKTLLAK
-224 AVAQS
+224 AVANS
-229 TEATFMRVVGS
+229 TDATFLRVVGS

-258 ELAKSKSP
+258 EMAKNKAP
-266 AIIFIDELDAIGA
+266 AIIFIDELDAIGT
-279 RRMDGATS
+279 RRLDGATS

-297 QILAEMDGFD
+297 QLLAEMDGFD
-307 PRGEIKLIAATNRP
+307 ARGEVKLIAATNRL

-335 RVIEIPLPN
+335 RVIEIPMPSIDALLS
-344 REAREA
+344 
-350 ILKIHTRG
+350 ILKIHSQG
-358 MSLDRDVNL
+358 MSLDDEIDL
-367 RLIADLSE
+367 RIIAGLAE

-381 LKALSTEAGMYAIR
+381 IKALVTEAGMYAIR
-395 EERITVYQ
+395 EERTTVYQ
-403 SDFERA
+403 TDFENA
-409 AAKILLKE
+409 AAKILRKD
-417 RDHMAEPEGLIQQY
+417 RISEPADLVQQY

>member
-1 LLLGHFGNLYT
+1 
-12 GQSLI
+12 
-17 TFVIMDSGEGM
+17 M
-28 NEAQAG
+28 NESQAS

-44 MRQIEERNL
+44 MRQLEERNL

-95 IVGTIA
+95 IVGTIV

-119 VVSLSQFI
+119 VVNLSQFI
-127 DEELK
+127 EEEIK
-132 VGAQV
+132 PGAQV

-161 EIEEAPDVQF
+161 EIEEAPDVRF

-188 ELPLKRPDLFASVG
+188 ELPLKRPDLFTAVG
-202 IDPPKGVLL
+202 IEPPKGVLL

-229 TEATFMRVVGS
+229 TDATFLRVVGS

-307 PRGEIKLIAATNRP
+307 VRGEVKLIAATNRL

-335 RVIEIPLPN
+335 RIIEIPMPN
-344 REAREA
+344 RDARES
-350 ILKIHTRG
+350 ILKIHTSG
-358 MSLDRDVNL
+358 MSLDEDVNL
-367 RLIADLSE
+367 KLISDMAE

-395 EERITVYQ
+395 EERTIVYQ
-403 SDFERA
+403 SDFVGA
-409 AAKILLKE
+409 AIKILHKE
-417 RDHMAEPEGLIQQY
+417 RNLVSEPEGLVQQY

>member
-1 LLLGHFGNLYT
+1 
-12 GQSLI
+12 
-17 TFVIMDSGEGM
+17 MDSGEGM
-28 NEAQAG
+28 NESQAG

-44 MRQIEERNL
+44 MRQLEERNL

-95 IVGTIA
+95 IVGTIV

-119 VVSLSQFI
+119 VVNLSQFI
-127 DEELK
+127 EEEIK
-132 VGAQV
+132 PGAQV

-161 EIEEAPDVQF
+161 EIEEAPDVHF

-177 ETQISEIREIV
+177 DTQISEIREIV
-188 ELPLKRPDLFASVG
+188 ELPLKRPDLFTAVG
-202 IDPPKGVLL
+202 IEPPKGVLL

-258 ELAKSKSP
+258 EMAKSRSP

-307 PRGEIKLIAATNRP
+307 ARGEVKLIAATNRL

-335 RVIEIPLPN
+335 RVIEIPLPS
-344 REAREA
+344 REARES
-350 ILKIHTRG
+350 ILKIHTAG
-358 MSLDRDVNL
+358 MNLDEGVNL
-367 RLIADLSE
+367 KTIAEMAD

-395 EERITVYQ
+395 EERTIVYQ
-403 SDFERA
+403 SDFENA
-409 AAKILLKE
+409 ATKILHKD
-417 RDHMAEPEGLIQQY
+417 RNQVNEPEGLVQQY

>member
-1 LLLGHFGNLYT
+1 
-12 GQSLI
+12 
-17 TFVIMDSGEGM
+17 M

-44 MRQIEERNL
+44 MRQLEERNL

>member
-1 LLLGHFGNLYT
+1 
-12 GQSLI
+12 
-17 TFVIMDSGEGM
+17 M
-28 NEAQAG
+28 NESQAG

-44 MRQIEERNL
+44 MRQLEERNL

-58 KDRVEGEK
+58 KDRVDGEK

-95 IVGTIA
+95 IVGTIV

-119 VVSLSQFI
+119 VVNLSQFI
-127 DEELK
+127 EEEIK
-132 VGAQV
+132 PGAQV

-161 EIEEAPDVQF
+161 EIEEAPDVHF

-177 ETQISEIREIV
+177 DTQISEIREIV
-188 ELPLKRPDLFASVG
+188 ELPLKRPDLFTAVG
-202 IDPPKGVLL
+202 IEPPKGVLL

-229 TEATFMRVVGS
+229 TDATFLRVVGS

-307 PRGEIKLIAATNRP
+307 VRGEVKLIAATNRL

-335 RVIEIPLPN
+335 RVIEIPMPN
-344 REAREA
+344 RDARES
-350 ILKIHTRG
+350 ILKIHTSG
-358 MSLDRDVNL
+358 MSLDEDVNL
-367 RLIADLSE
+367 RLISDMAE

-395 EERITVYQ
+395 EERTIVYQ
-403 SDFERA
+403 SDFVGA
-409 AAKILLKE
+409 AIKILHKE
-417 RDHMAEPEGLIQQY
+417 RNLISEPEGLVQQY

>member
-1 LLLGHFGNLYT
+1 M
-12 GQSLI
+12 
-17 TFVIMDSGEGM
+17 FVIMDSGEGM
-28 NEAQAG
+28 NESQAG

-44 MRQIEERNL
+44 MRQLEERNL

-95 IVGTIA
+95 IVGTIV

-119 VVSLSQFI
+119 VVNLSQFI
-127 DEELK
+127 EEEIK
-132 VGAQV
+132 PGAQV

-161 EIEEAPDVQF
+161 EIEEAPDVHF

-177 ETQISEIREIV
+177 DTQISEIREIV
-188 ELPLKRPDLFASVG
+188 ELPLKRPDLFTAVG
-202 IDPPKGVLL
+202 IEPPKGVLL

-229 TEATFMRVVGS
+229 TDATFLRVVGS

-307 PRGEIKLIAATNRP
+307 ARGEVKLIAATNRL

-335 RVIEIPLPN
+335 RVIEIPMPS
-344 REAREA
+344 REARES
-350 ILKIHTRG
+350 ILKIHTAG
-358 MSLDRDVNL
+358 MSLDEGVNL
-367 RLIADLSE
+367 KLISDMAE

-381 LKALSTEAGMYAIR
+381 LKAVSTEAGMYAIR
-395 EERITVYQ
+395 EERTTVYQ
-403 SDFERA
+403 SDFESA
-409 AAKILLKE
+409 AAKILHKE
-417 RDHMAEPEGLIQQY
+417 RNHISEPEGLVQQY

>member
-1 LLLGHFGNLYT
+1 
-12 GQSLI
+12 
-17 TFVIMDSGEGM
+17 M
-28 NEAQAG
+28 NESQAG

-44 MRQIEERNL
+44 MRQLEERNL

-95 IVGTIA
+95 IVGTIV

-119 VVSLSQFI
+119 VVNLSQFI
-127 DEELK
+127 EEEIK
-132 VGAQV
+132 PGAQV

-161 EIEEAPDVQF
+161 EIEEAPDVRF

-188 ELPLKRPDLFASVG
+188 ELPLKRPDLFTAVG
-202 IDPPKGVLL
+202 IEPPKGVLL

-229 TEATFMRVVGS
+229 TDATFLRVVGS

-307 PRGEIKLIAATNRP
+307 ARGEVKLIAATNRL

-335 RVIEIPLPN
+335 RVIEIPMPN
-344 REAREA
+344 REARES
-350 ILKIHTRG
+350 ILKIHTSG
-358 MSLDRDVNL
+358 MSLDEDVNL
-367 RLIADLSE
+367 KLISDMAE

-381 LKALSTEAGMYAIR
+381 LKSLSTEAGMYAIR
-395 EERITVYQ
+395 EERTIVYQ
-403 SDFERA
+403 SDFEGA
-409 AAKILLKE
+409 AIKILHKE
-417 RDHMAEPEGLIQQY
+417 RNHISEPEGLVQQY

>member
-1 LLLGHFGNLYT
+1 
-12 GQSLI
+12 
-17 TFVIMDSGEGM
+17 M
-28 NEAQAG
+28 NESQAG

-44 MRQIEERNL
+44 MRQLEERNL

-95 IVGTIA
+95 IVGTIV

-119 VVSLSQFI
+119 VVNLSQFI
-127 DEELK
+127 EEEIK
-132 VGAQV
+132 PGAQV

-161 EIEEAPDVQF
+161 EIEEAPDVRF
-171 SQIGGL
+171 EQIGGL
-177 ETQISEIREIV
+177 DSQISEIREIV
-188 ELPLKRPDLFASVG
+188 ELPLKRPDLFTAVG
-202 IDPPKGVLL
+202 IEPPKGVLL

-229 TEATFMRVVGS
+229 TEASFLRVVGS

-246 IGEGARLVRELF
+246 IGEGARLVSELF

-307 PRGEIKLIAATNRP
+307 ARGEVKLIAATNRL

-335 RVIEIPLPN
+335 RVIEIPLPT

-350 ILKIHTRG
+350 ILRIHTSG
-358 MSLDRDVNL
+358 MNLDPGVNL
-367 RLIADLSE
+367 KLISDMAE

-395 EERITVYQ
+395 EERTTVYH
-403 SDFERA
+403 SDFENA
-409 AAKILLKE
+409 AAKILHKE
-417 RDHMAEPEGLIQQY
+417 RNMVSEPEDLVQQY

>member
-1 LLLGHFGNLYT
+1 
-12 GQSLI
+12 
-17 TFVIMDSGEGM
+17 MESGEGM
-28 NEAQAG
+28 NESQAG

-44 MRQIEERNL
+44 MRQLEERNL

-95 IVGTIA
+95 IVGTIV

-119 VVSLSQFI
+119 VVNLSQFI
-127 DEELK
+127 EEEIK
-132 VGAQV
+132 PGAQV

-150 PSPRDPAVFGM
+150 SSPRDPAVFGM
-161 EIEEAPDVQF
+161 EIEEAPDVRF
-171 SQIGGL
+171 EQIGGL
-177 ETQISEIREIV
+177 DSQISEIREIV
-188 ELPLKRPDLFASVG
+188 ELPLKRPDLFTAVG
-202 IDPPKGVLL
+202 IEPPKGVLL

-229 TEATFMRVVGS
+229 TEASFLRVVGS

-307 PRGEIKLIAATNRP
+307 ARGEVKLIAATNRL

-335 RVIEIPLPN
+335 RVIEIPLPT

-350 ILKIHTRG
+350 ILRIHTSG
-358 MSLDRDVNL
+358 MNLDPGVNL
-367 RLIADLSE
+367 KLISDMAE

-395 EERITVYQ
+395 EERTTVYH
-403 SDFERA
+403 SDFENA
-409 AAKILLKE
+409 AAKILHKE
-417 RDHMAEPEGLIQQY
+417 RNMVSEPEDLVQQY

>member
-1 LLLGHFGNLYT
+1 
-12 GQSLI
+12 
-17 TFVIMDSGEGM
+17 MDSGEGM
-28 NEAQAG
+28 NESQAG

-44 MRQIEERNL
+44 MRQLEERNL

-95 IVGTIA
+95 IVGTIV

-119 VVSLSQFI
+119 VVNLSQFI
-127 DEELK
+127 DEVIK
-132 VGAQV
+132 PGAQV

-161 EIEEAPDVQF
+161 EIEEAPDVRF

-177 ETQISEIREIV
+177 DIQISEIREIV
-188 ELPLKRPDLFASVG
+188 ELPLKRPDLFTAVG
-202 IDPPKGVLL
+202 IEPPKGVLL

-229 TEATFMRVVGS
+229 TEATFLRVVGS

-307 PRGEIKLIAATNRP
+307 ARGEVKLIAATNRL

-335 RVIEIPLPN
+335 RVIEIPMPN
-344 REAREA
+344 KDARES
-350 ILKIHTRG
+350 ILRIHTAG
-358 MSLDRDVNL
+358 MSLGPDVNL
-367 RLIADLSE
+367 RMISDLAE

-395 EERITVYQ
+395 EERTMVYQ
-403 SDFERA
+403 SDFESA
-409 AAKILLKE
+409 AAKILNKE
-417 RDHMAEPEGLIQQY
+417 RNRIMEPEGLIQQY

>member
-1 LLLGHFGNLYT
+1 
-12 GQSLI
+12 
-17 TFVIMDSGEGM
+17 M
-28 NEAQAG
+28 NESQAG

-44 MRQIEERNL
+44 MRQLEERNL

-95 IVGTIA
+95 IVGTIV

-119 VVSLSQFI
+119 VVNLSQFI
-127 DEELK
+127 EEEIK
-132 VGAQV
+132 PGAQV

-161 EIEEAPDVQF
+161 EIEDAPDVRF

-177 ETQISEIREIV
+177 DIQISEIREIV
-188 ELPLKRPDLFASVG
+188 ELPLKRPDLFAAVG
-202 IDPPKGVLL
+202 IEPPKGVLL

-229 TEATFMRVVGS
+229 TDATFLRVVGS

-307 PRGEIKLIAATNRP
+307 ARGEVKLIAATNRL

-335 RVIEIPLPN
+335 RVIEIPMPN
-344 REAREA
+344 KDARES
-350 ILKIHTRG
+350 ILRIHTAG
-358 MSLDRDVNL
+358 MNLDPDVNL
-367 RLIADLSE
+367 RMISDLAE

-395 EERITVYQ
+395 EERTMVYQ
-403 SDFERA
+403 SDFESA
-409 AAKILLKE
+409 AAKILNKE
-417 RDHMAEPEGLIQQY
+417 RNRIMEPEGLIQQY

>member
-1 LLLGHFGNLYT
+1 
-12 GQSLI
+12 
-17 TFVIMDSGEGM
+17 M
-28 NEAQAG
+28 NESQAG

-44 MRQIEERNL
+44 MRQLEERNL

-95 IVGTIA
+95 IVGTIV

-127 DEELK
+127 EEEIK

-177 ETQISEIREIV
+177 DTQISEIREIV
-188 ELPLKRPDLFASVG
+188 ELPLKRPDLFTSVG
-202 IDPPKGVLL
+202 IEPPKGVLL

-307 PRGEIKLIAATNRP
+307 ARGEVKLIAATNRL

-335 RVIEIPLPN
+335 RVIEIPLPSK
-344 REAREA
+344 EARES

-358 MSLDRDVNL
+358 MNLDRDVNL
-367 RLIADLSE
+367 RLIAELSE

-395 EERITVYQ
+395 EERTTVYQ
-403 SDFERA
+403 SDFEKA
-409 AAKILLKE
+409 AAKILLKD
-417 RDHMAEPEGLIQQY
+417 RNHMAEPEGLIQQY